1 MFLDSGNTL
10 DDDSLVLDFGTIS
23 DLPSKVMR
31 GTSSRE
37 IFLREAWE
45 ILELGTH
52 LRFLRKHN
60 DNEKLKPFWLTYEE
74 VIRSI
79 QEYSTYFWLPY
90 GFNDVD
96 HATIAAM
103 NKFSVLVLDIDS
115 DVDLM
120 FWKRTRD
127 QIIRWIAGETL
138 FGIPAPTMICF
149 SGNGIHPYWKMFP
162 FTINKR
168 MKHVAKVIHYVFRC
182 KLSMFYTRKPLHKLN
197 FNQSYRIPESMTKAG
212 DVCKAFVLDN
222 GFNGSFEDLIRCSVT
237 VDEATLLLEYID
249 GQHSVEELIAIQSKY
264 GILSGIE
271 KPEKEKQPSEET
283 ENCIECTVERELGPN
298 ETDIFN
304 QAIISKYAEIIDA
317 DSATIKKNFAK
328 RVVFALRCQSPISE
342 GNRTLRMLGLAIALS
357 PHKAGTSHESMIK
370 LVNLA
375 NDQFCNPPLMNYEIA
390 NICKDPDQYKYC
402 SERRL
407 KEFLGIKNWPVFI
420 KRETTMTRQE
430 AGKNAAVITQH
441 RCMQKLVKSYLEL
454 GFGAN
459 ISLICNHAQISRQTF
474 FRYRDSG
481 ILRAVF
487 NWFIEC
493 GNLDHNALSQLRRH
507 LFRFKND
514 LGRLDE
520 TESNKIKEFLLNIQI
535 NSLS

>member
-1 MFLDSGNTL
+1 MFLDSGVSL

-31 GTSSRE
+31 GISCRE

-45 ILELGTH
+45 LIELGTH

-60 DNEKLKPFWLTYEE
+60 DNEKLKPFWLSYEE
-74 VIRSI
+74 VIRSVKD
-79 QEYSTYFWLPY
+79 YSTYFWLPY

-103 NKFSVLVLDIDS
+103 DKFSVLVLDIDS

-120 FWKRTRD
+120 FWQRTRD
-127 QIIRWIAGETL
+127 QIIRWVAGETL

-162 FTINKR
+162 FSINKR

-182 KLSMFYTRKPLHKLN
+182 KFSMFYTRKPLHKLN

-212 DVCKAFVLDN
+212 ETCKAFVLDN
-222 GFNGSFEDLIRCSVT
+222 GFNGSFEDLVRCAVDA
-237 VDEATLLLEYID
+237 DEAKLLFEYID

-271 KPEKEKQPSEET
+271 KQEKEKTPTEEA
-283 ENCIECTVERELGPN
+283 EESIVCVGERPLGPD

-304 QAIISKYAEIIDA
+304 QNVISKYAEIIDA
-317 DSATIKKNFAK
+317 DAATTKKNFAK
-328 RVVFALRCQSPISE
+328 KVVFVLRCQTPISE

-357 PHKAGTSHESMIK
+357 PHKAGTSHEAMVKI
-370 LVNLA
+370 VNMA
-375 NDQFCNPPLMNYEIA
+375 NDQFCNPPLMKYEIA

-420 KRETTMTRQE
+420 KRETIMTRQE
-430 AGKNAAVITQH
+430 AGRYAAEVTKH
-441 RCMQKLVKSYLEL
+441 RCLQKLTESYLEL
-454 GFGAN
+454 GFTVS
-459 ISLICNHAQISRQTF
+459 ISRLCTHAQISRQTF

-481 ILRAVF
+481 ILRALF
-487 NWFIEC
+487 NWLIEN
-493 GNLDHNALSQLRRH
+493 GSLDQKKKLELQRH
-507 LFRFKND
+507 LFRFKDD
-514 LGRLDE
+514 LGRLNDQ
-520 TESNKIKEFLLNIQI
+520 ESNKIRSFLL
-535 NSLS
+535 STKSK